1 MDAVKNRYMFDTSA
15 LDALCKTEFEDE
27 TKIYATK
34 EKGFEYYFT
43 ETQLEESEKN
53 IRAKSNPSA
62 DIVTRE
68 NAERAANMLR
78 VVSKIQ
84 TKYVGQI
91 ATLTE
96 NRWIL
101 DGTFELL
108 PDGNE
113 LAWEVY
119 TEILNDNPFQH
130 YNDAIIALTGLA
142 NGCTLVVNDRRFRNI
157 VNKHLPG
164 RAITYAEFMERL

>member
-1 MDAVKNRYMFDTSA
+1 MKAVENRYMFDTSA
-15 LDALCKTEFEDE
+15 LDALCKAETDDE
-27 TKIYATK
+27 TKIYASK
-34 EKGFEYYFT
+34 SKGFEYYFT

-84 TKYVGQI
+84 TKYVGRI

-96 NRWIL
+96 NCWIL
-101 DGTFELL
+101 DGTFELFS
-108 PDGNE
+108 NE
-113 LAWEVY
+113 EPLAWDMY
-119 TEILNDNPFQH
+119 LEILNDNPFQH
-130 YNDAIIALTGLA
+130 YNDAIIALTGIE
-142 NGCTLVVNDRRFRNI
+142 NGCTIVVNDGRFRKI
-157 VNKHLPG
+157 VNKYFPG
-164 RAITYAEFMERL
+164 RGITYEEFMLRL